1 MKKYLLTI
9 ILSTINLI
17 SFSQIYGEFSLPHTM
32 SVDTLNHFVGQRV
45 KVPSNYGCDF
55 HEIHMFERFSNHAK
69 RDAIY
74 TIKKVK
80 INSKKITLFLS
91 DQYGNKFK
99 AKVNANKCLNYNTMT
114 TCESFFLVDKYDNYT
129 KAALKH
135 KFFDESGNLLAQITD
150 VKFTSSK
157 EELPQPIFV
166 VHCTMDNSTFEFKSI
181 KEVNRVFGKLGTSI
195 INKSNDTVAVV
206 IGVKEYNFK
215 TADYIYK
222 FKNVYDNS
230 VFEATMQ
237 DAVKNALNVGEVYSH
252 PRVKHS
258 YKIVGMNSS
267 SQYIAINTI
276 SNQRKLC
283 NINNIEEDIFSEDL
297 SGKYVSVLC
306 KVEKPSN
313 PSIRYGKTE
322 TMESSSDITQ
332 YSYVDNVIDMLIIGD
347 SKEFSFTLKNISDNT
362 IKIIWDEAVFVNF
375 DGSTEKVMHKG
386 IKFSEKDGAKPATT
400 IIRNAKLEDTII
412 PTHLVYYREA
422 FECWDTYSMYP
433 REKGLKPGQI
443 RLMLP
448 IQIKDVINEYVFVFD
463 VIYVYNHPE
472 VLYN

>member
-99 AKVNANKCLNYNTMT
+99 AKVNANKCHNYNTMT
-114 TCESFFLVDKYDNYT
+114 TCESFFLVDLVDK
-129 KAALKH
+129 
-135 KFFDESGNLLAQITD
+135 
-150 VKFTSSK
+150 
-157 EELPQPIFV
+157 
-166 VHCTMDNSTFEFKSI
+166 
-181 KEVNRVFGKLGTSI
+181 KLGTSI

-206 IGVKEYNFK
+206 IGVKEYNVK

-222 FKNVYDNS
+222 IKNVYDNS
-230 VFEATMQ
+230 VFEATIQ

-252 PRVKHS
+252 PRVMHS

-276 SNQRKLC
+276 TNQRKLC

-322 TMESSSDITQ
+322 TIETSSDITQ

-347 SKEFSFTLKNISDNT
+347 SKEFIFTLKNISDNT

-386 IKFSEKDGAKPATT
+386 IKFSEKDGAKPPTT

-422 FECWDTYSMYP
+422 TTKNIVEGWDTYSMYP
-433 REKGLKPGQI
+433 KEKGLKPGQI

-463 VIYVYNHPE
+463 VKYVYKHPE